1 MQEVLEGV
9 KVATK
14 GTSKVPE
21 LLSSARTT
29 DDMKFVLENLNKPE
43 FQELARKL
51 AATVLNAT
59 NADAVASAF
68 SEAKFEM
75 TTNGVEDPEQIMI
88 AKIQSQVDT
97 FVTKAELALSEI
109 KNNFNASADAAKSAD
124 ELDKAL

>member
-1 MQEVLEGV
+1 
-9 KVATK
+9 
-14 GTSKVPE
+14 
-21 LLSSARTT
+21 
-29 DDMKFVLENLNKPE
+29 MKFVLENLNKPE